1 MEGALTNHCWA
12 SLFVAVL
19 LLAGCGNPV
28 ATGPPVAAPSSF
40 PSPPPPLPGT
50 GIATL
55 SWTQPTENTDG
66 SPLTDLAGYHIY
78 YGTDSSN
85 FTQVID
91 IVGPTS
97 TSHVIRGLHTGTYYF
112 AVTAYNGFGI
122 ESAKS
127 NIASKTF

>member
-1 MEGALTNHCWA
+1 VA
-12 SLFVAVL
+12 SSSSIPS
-19 LLAGCGNPV
+19 PV
-28 ATGPPVAAPSSF
+28 
-40 PSPPPPLPGT
+40 PPPPVPGT

-66 SPLTDLAGYHIY
+66 TPITDLAGYHIY

-85 FTQVID
+85 FTQTLD
-91 IVGPTS
+91 IVEPTT
-97 TSHVIRGLHTGTYYF
+97 TSYVIRGLHNGTYYF